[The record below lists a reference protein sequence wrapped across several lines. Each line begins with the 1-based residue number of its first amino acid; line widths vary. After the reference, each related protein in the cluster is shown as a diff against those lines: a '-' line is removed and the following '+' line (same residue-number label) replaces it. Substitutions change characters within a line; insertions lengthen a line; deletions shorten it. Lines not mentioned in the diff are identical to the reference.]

1 MKILLP
7 IKALMSGVLLTL
19 VTTTAQ
25 AQLSSNPDK
34 FLGNITTRYQVDVNG
49 IEPYWKMWNQ
59 ITCENE
65 SKWGSVEGNRGSF
78 NWGCDNAVNYAKNH
92 NFLFKFHAL
101 IWGSQYPNW
110 LSNLSASERF
120 QAITKWMDAV
130 KKKYPN
136 LEMIDVVNE
145 AIGMHQQGNPMMRE
159 SLGGS
164 GKTGYDWLIKAFEM
178 AYERWPNAI
187 LIYNDY
193 NSLNPNNG
201 DVDTYIDLVKTLR
214 DAGAPI
220 DAYGNQSHDV
230 NNISAS
236 TLKSVMD
243 KQQEALRMPMYIT
256 ELDIDIEN
264 DTQQKNQYQSIF
276 PIMWE
281 AEYCAGI
288 TIWGYIHGATWV
300 SNSGII
306 KNNKDRPA
314 MTWLREYM
322 KTEKAINAKSPLP
335 GMKKEA
341 SVYIKPQSI
350 SATQGDPMPITV
362 RAKLRTKTIDH
373 IDFYVKG
380 KLYKTLTEA
389 PYELEYTPDAIGTYD
404 LKAVVVATDGSEYE
418 RYGAFTVFK
427 PRAPY
432 KEINLPGVVQAE
444 DYDSGA
450 DGIAY
455 HDSDNNNEGDVKN
468 YRTDGGG
475 VDLVKGNGG
484 TAIGYTSSGEWLEYT
499 VNVLEAGVYIYE
511 ATVSSGTTGSS
522 FKLSLVNGDKYE
534 DLTDVI
540 SVPQTGSSD
549 WSTYRTVS
557 GRLLIPLPEGKQI
570 LHLDITG
577 SSCNIDKIN
586 FRHVDLNDDI
596 QLEIT
601 ANPAPATIGEQT
613 LITVNAS
620 APNSTISSVKLS
632 LNDKVVKTFTEPP
645 YEYTYKPTAVG
656 SYEFTAVAVD
666 SEGKESNI
674 ASYVLKVQNK
684 RTPYKTVNIPGIFE
698 AEDFD
703 KGGEGFTF
711 HDSDSNDESG
721 SGYRTDNEGAEIVTG
736 NGGYALGYTTSGE
749 WYEYTVNVLEAG
761 TYTYKA
767 TVSSGNN
774 SSSFSL
780 SLVEGEDLTE
790 LASVSVPQT
799 GDNDWG
805 T

>member
-1 MKILLP
+1 M
-7 IKALMSGVLLTL
+7 AVLT
-19 VTTTAQ
+19 
-25 AQLSSNPDK
+25 
-34 FLGNITTRYQVDVNG
+34 
-49 IEPYWKMWNQ
+49 
-59 ITCENE
+59 
-65 SKWGSVEGNRGSF
+65 
-78 NWGCDNAVNYAKNH
+78 
-92 NFLFKFHAL
+92 
-101 IWGSQYPNW
+101 
-110 LSNLSASERF
+110 
-120 QAITKWMDAV
+120 
-130 KKKYPN
+130 
-136 LEMIDVVNE
+136 
-145 AIGMHQQGNPMMRE
+145 
-159 SLGGS
+159 
-164 GKTGYDWLIKAFEM
+164 
-178 AYERWPNAI
+178 
-187 LIYNDY
+187 
-193 NSLNPNNG
+193 
-201 DVDTYIDLVKTLR
+201 
-214 DAGAPI
+214 
-220 DAYGNQSHDV
+220 
-230 NNISAS
+230 
-236 TLKSVMD
+236 
-243 KQQEALRMPMYIT
+243 
-256 ELDIDIEN
+256 
-264 DTQQKNQYQSIF
+264 YQS
-276 PIMWE
+276 
-281 AEYCAGI
+281 GRLS
-288 TIWGYIHGATWV
+288 H
-300 SNSGII
+300 
-306 KNNKDRPA
+306 
-314 MTWLREYM
+314 
-322 KTEKAINAKSPLP
+322 LP
-335 GMKKEA
+335 
-341 SVYIKPQSI
+341 
-350 SATQGDPMPITV
+350 
-362 RAKLRTKTIDH
+362 
-373 IDFYVKG
+373 YVKG

-620 APNSTISSVKLS
+620 APNSTIASVKLS
-632 LNDKVVKTFTEPP
+632 LNDKVVKTFTAPP

-767 TVSSGNN
+767 TVSSGNS

-805 T
+805 TYKVVEGELNQELAAGKQILRITIGGAYCNIDKIELICTSSGINDITNANKQPKQMYNIAGQRLNGMQRGINIVDGKKILLR